1 MTALLSNTSHS
12 ATYRWALPA
21 SRCCVSLFYALPASF
36 APAARLTIWSWRCL
50 ALVASDWMKAT
61 WRKRSSRISSS
72 RLADW
77 WITNRFKVGWHKSP
91 PAGRACNYNEKQ
103 QDKTYL
109 QLKFIRFD
117 ARRFPLL
124 CYFLCYMLCVLFRC
138 CTLDGFINVL
148 KTICLQWLIWLD
160 SLN

>member
-1 MTALLSNTSHS
+1 MLSWRCKERNDFNFMTAELSNTSQN

-50 ALVASDWMKAT
+50 ALVASDWMTAT
-61 WRKRSSRISSS
+61 WRKRSSRISSY

-77 WITNRFKVGWHKSP
+77 WITNRLKVGGNKSP

-103 QDKTYL
+103 DETHF
-109 QLKFIRFD
+109 QLKTKRFD
-117 ARRFPLL
+117 ALTFPLL
-124 CYFLCYMLCVLFRC
+124 CYIYFIGWLFC
-138 CTLDGFINVL
+138 LDV
-148 KTICLQWLIWLD
+148 TR
-160 SLN
+160 